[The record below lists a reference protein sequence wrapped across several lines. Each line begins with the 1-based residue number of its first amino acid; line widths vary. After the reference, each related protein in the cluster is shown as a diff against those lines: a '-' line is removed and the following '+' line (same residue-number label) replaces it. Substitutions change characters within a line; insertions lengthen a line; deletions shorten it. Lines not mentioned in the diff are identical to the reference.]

1 MQLNTVHKAAFTRL
15 RTHGRVYKTA
25 FTRPARFGRE
35 LMHYR
40 LIYSRSVIFSLETIP
55 VSPSPITQPPVD
67 APILVNHASS
77 FAAMLKQLRGQPL
90 LAVDTESNSL
100 YRYYP
105 KVCLIQITTFADLVQ
120 PDPARVV
127 DYLVDSLALTQLGAL
142 GELFQD
148 PNVEVIMHAA
158 ENDILTLQRDFGFHF
173 ANLFDTQLAA
183 RILGWKQVGLA
194 AILQEN
200 FGVVSD
206 KRMQRT
212 DWGKRPL
219 TPQQI
224 LYAQM
229 DTHFLPALRTTLIEQ
244 LQAAQRWEEAQE
256 AFTMFQ
262 HLNYHGRESAPRAF
276 WQMKQVREVARKDA
290 AILQA
295 LWQWREEE
303 AQRRDRP
310 PFKIMTDQTLIHL
323 VNQQPKSLH
332 ELLQIPGLGDIQ
344 GKQYGKVLLA
354 TIVKGQAAPLP
365 EHAPAPE
372 RLEQGLERAVQQ
384 RYDALRQWR
393 SQAAEQRG
401 VQPEIVFSN
410 TILLAI
416 AQRLPQSEK
425 ELIEIPEIGPWKA
438 RTYGPAILATLH
450 GKG

>member
-1 MQLNTVHKAAFTRL
+1 M
-15 RTHGRVYKTA
+15 
-25 FTRPARFGRE
+25 
-35 LMHYR
+35 
-40 LIYSRSVIFSLETIP
+40 SL
-55 VSPSPITQPPVD
+55 SPIAQPPVD
-67 APILVNHASS
+67 APTLVSHAGT

-105 KVCLIQITTFADLVQ
+105 KVCLIQITTFADPQQ

-127 DYLVDSLALTQLGAL
+127 DYLVDSLAITQLEAL

-148 PNVEVIMHAA
+148 PAVEVIMHAA

-219 TPQQI
+219 TPEQI

-229 DTHFLPALRTTLIEQ
+229 DTHYLPALRITLIEQ
-244 LQAAQRWEEAQE
+244 LQAAGRWEEAQE
-256 AFTMFQ
+256 AFSMFH
-262 HLNYHGRESAPRAF
+262 HLSYHERESVPRAF
-276 WQMKQVREVARKDA
+276 WQMKQLREVERADTA
-290 AILQA
+290 VLQA

-310 PFKIMTDQTLIHL
+310 PFKIMTDQTLISL
-323 VNQQPKSLH
+323 VNQQPVSLPQ
-332 ELLQIPGLGDIQ
+332 LKQIPGLGEVQ
-344 GKQYGKVLLA
+344 LKQYGKTILA
-354 TIVKGQAAPLP
+354 TIARGQAAPRP
-365 EHAPAPE
+365 EQPPAAE
-372 RLEQGLERAVQQ
+372 RGEQTLERAVQQ
-384 RYDALRQWR
+384 RYDLLRHWR
-393 SQAAEQRG
+393 SQAAEARG
-401 VQPEIVFSN
+401 VAPEIVFSN
-410 TILLAI
+410 SILLTI
-416 AQRLPQSEK
+416 AQRMPHTAA
-425 ELIEIPEIGPWKA
+425 ELLEIPEIGPWKA
-438 RTYGPAILATLH
+438 ATYGPAILATLQR
-450 GKG
+450 KG

>member
-1 MQLNTVHKAAFTRL
+1 M
-15 RTHGRVYKTA
+15 
-25 FTRPARFGRE
+25 
-35 LMHYR
+35 
-40 LIYSRSVIFSLETIP
+40 
-55 VSPSPITQPPVD
+55 SPSPIAQPPVD
-67 APILVNHASS
+67 APILVNHAAS
-77 FAAMLKQLRGQPL
+77 FAALLKQLHKQPL
-90 LAVDTESNSL
+90 VAVDTESNSL

-105 KVCLIQITTFADLVQ
+105 KVCLIQITIFADPSQ
-120 PDPARVV
+120 PDPTRVV
-127 DYLVDSLALTQLGAL
+127 DYLVDSLAITQLEGL

-229 DTHFLPALRTTLIEQ
+229 DTHFLPALRTSLIEQ

-256 AFTMFQ
+256 AFSMFQ
-262 HLNYHGRESAPRAF
+262 YLNYHERETSPRAF
-276 WQMKQVREVARKDA
+276 WQMKQAREVARADTG
-290 AILQA
+290 ILQA
-295 LWQWREEE
+295 LWQWRETE

-310 PFKIMTDQTLIHL
+310 PFKIMTDQTLISL
-323 VNQQPKSLH
+323 TNLQPASLY
-332 ELLQIPGLGDIQ
+332 ELKQIPGLGEIQ
-344 GKQYGKVLLA
+344 IKQYGKLLLT
-354 TIVKGQAAPLP
+354 TIARGQAALPPEHIPLP
-365 EHAPAPE
+365 E
-372 RLEQGLERAVQQ
+372 RSEQVLERAVQH

-393 SQAAEQRG
+393 SQVAEQRG
-401 VQPEIVFSN
+401 VAPEIVFSN

-416 AQRLPQSEK
+416 AQRLPQSTA
-425 ELIEIPEIGPWKA
+425 ELLEIPEIGPWKA
-438 RTYGPAILATLH
+438 RTYGPPILAMLH
-450 GKG
+450 RQG